1 MFVAC
6 SIMQYHKGN
15 ELLSNDRYIKVHLL
29 QDLLFIANNLLLEAG
44 KNVSN
49 WVPSTQVIIS
59 RELHLKCN
67 IIYCVTS
74 ESVTSTH
81 VNWTGKNMK
90 LFFTWL

>member
-15 ELLSNDRYIKVHLL
+15 ELLGNDRYIKVHLL

-67 IIYCVTS
+67 IIYCVERLLARITA
-74 ESVTSTH
+74 SVYYI
-81 VNWTGKNMK
+81 MY
-90 LFFTWL
+90 FTVCQNL